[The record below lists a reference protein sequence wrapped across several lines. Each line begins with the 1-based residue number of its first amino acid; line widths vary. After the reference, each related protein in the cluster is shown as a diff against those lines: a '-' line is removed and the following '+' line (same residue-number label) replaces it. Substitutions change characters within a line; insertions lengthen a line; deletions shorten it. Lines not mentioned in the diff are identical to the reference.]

1 MSSNHAMIEGL
12 EGRKLLAASA
22 ELIGQVLFV
31 RGDVLAANEI
41 EVENND
47 SDPTKVDVKV
57 TYTPLGGSE
66 VVFEKQFN
74 AADFVLLKVRG
85 GIRGDV
91 ITIGDSSNPY
101 TGNTRINGVSGNDTI
116 NGGAG
121 SDRIAGG
128 RGNDLIYGNGG
139 HDRLH
144 GEDGTD
150 SLFGGDGDDVL
161 WGGRGNDLIDGGAGN
176 DVLGGVLGDG
186 NTLTGGLGRDR
197 FIIKDGGQ
205 AQATDFDSNEDL
217 FVVVGTGRGDIITP
231 PTA

>member
-1 MSSNHAMIEGL
+1 MSTNRAMLEGL

-41 EVENND
+41 QVQND
-47 SDPTKVDVKV
+47 VSDPTKVDVTV
-57 TYTPLGGSE
+57 RYTPAGGSE
-66 VVFEKQFN
+66 VVLEKEFN

-85 GIRGDV
+85 GIRGDE
-91 ITIGDSSNPY
+91 IKIGDTGNAY

-116 NGGAG
+116 YGGAG

-128 RGNDLIYGNGG
+128 RGNDLIYGNDGN
-139 HDRLH
+139 DRLH

-150 SLFGGDGDDVL
+150 SIFGGAGNDVL
-161 WGGRGNDLIDGGAGN
+161 WGGRGNDSLEGGEGN
-176 DVLGGVLGDG
+176 DLIGGVLGDG
-186 NTLTGGLGRDR
+186 NTLVGGAGNDR
-197 FIIKDGGQ
+197 FVVKEGGQ
-205 AQATDFDSNEDL
+205 AQAIDFNADEDTYRI
-217 FVVVGTGRGDIITP
+217 VGTGQGDLNTP